1 MNITFYS
8 LDSLDN
14 KIFFKE
20 KGMFDKNIL
29 IFNDKSV
36 ENTKIYLTINDNDII
51 LDRVGNVKMHMHF
64 IRNTETTGFYE
75 NELGLQ
81 FKMNILTSKLIIKAN
96 KVEIEYSLIL
106 DGNMLSS
113 HKIWILFQ

>member
-1 MNITFYS
+1 MNVTFYS

-20 KGMFDKNIL
+20 KGILDKNIL
-29 IFNDKSV
+29 IFNDKSAQS
-36 ENTKIYLTINDNDII
+36 TKIYLTINEDNII
-51 LDRVGNVKMHMHF
+51 LDRVGNIKMHMHF
-64 IRNTETTGFYE
+64 IRNIETAGYYE
-75 NELGLQ
+75 NELGLE
-81 FKMNILTSKLIIKAN
+81 FKMNILTSKLIIKTN
-96 KVEIEYSLIL
+96 KIEIEYSLFL